1 MSLAAAASGFVVL
14 LFLVQGQDDWG
25 VTFTST
31 EICAVKG
38 ATVEMSCDY
47 KHPTYMYGNNLTV
60 QETFWFIKDLVD
72 LTTVKAYTDR
82 VQYSCDGKRCTLRI
96 RDLRKSDSAVYKFRF
111 ITNPPEGRYSSPTGV
126 TLSVTDLHVYVSDL
140 NSYKKM
146 LTCRSDCPLPAH
158 PTYVWY
164 KNGHDIGIATRSH
177 SGNFQYEDSI
187 SCALGGF
194 EDFLSDSV
202 YPPKP
207 PSLSVSPSAEIMEG
221 SSVNLT
227 CRTDANPAANS
238 TWYKRNGNPALLS
251 LSKESQL
258 VFSSIQSSDSGLY
271 YCTVENAL
279 GKRTSKDIGVDV
291 KYAPKLL
298 SVSVNPSG
306 EIVEGSSVNLT
317 CSSDANPAANYTW
330 YKEDEDSPLHSEQTF
345 TITDFRAEHS
355 GNYYCEAQNTRGRH
369 NSTVYLNVASSK
381 FIIKCCGSLSGSYM
395 LSDKFQSS
403 WGPSLASIGSLG
415 LHWKASVILSKSV
428 STFGVLITVL
438 PNTSLQNL
446 LSMFRWVEIW

>member
-1 MSLAAAASGFVVL
+1 MVSDVL
-14 LFLVQGQDDWG
+14 CVTVVQGQDDWG

-126 TLSVTDLHVYVSDL
+126 TLSVTDLHVYVPDL
-140 NSYKKM
+140 NSYKKT
-146 LTCRSDCPLPAH
+146 LTCHSDCPLPAH

-164 KNGHDIGIATRSH
+164 KNGHDIGIATQSVLSEDRRCSFLALTRVIDLPNH
-177 SGNFQYEDSI
+177 YFGLVLNKVISGQVPLNLRTS
-187 SCALGGF
+187 
-194 EDFLSDSV
+194 
-202 YPPKP
+202 P
-207 PSLSVSPSAEIMEG
+207 PSLSASPSAEIMEG

-238 TWYKRNGNPALLS
+238 TWYKRNGNPALQS
-251 LSKESQL
+251 LSNESQL

-271 YCTVENAL
+271 YCTVENTL
-279 GKRTSKDIGVDV
+279 GKRTSKDIGIDV
-291 KYAPKLL
+291 KCEPNLRHKYFGSTRLTECCECLREAEDIGW
-298 SVSVNPSG
+298 SRSTESAG
-306 EIVEGSSVNLT
+306 EV
-317 CSSDANPAANYTW
+317 
-330 YKEDEDSPLHSEQTF
+330 
-345 TITDFRAEHS
+345 
-355 GNYYCEAQNTRGRH
+355 
-369 NSTVYLNVASSK
+369 
-381 FIIKCCGSLSGSYM
+381 
-395 LSDKFQSS
+395 
-403 WGPSLASIGSLG
+403 
-415 LHWKASVILSKSV
+415 
-428 STFGVLITVL
+428 
-438 PNTSLQNL
+438 
-446 LSMFRWVEIW
+446 